1 MKIIALPYHWVDNKK
16 YKDYNNTP
24 WIYLDGELDRI
35 NGYDLCYVEE
45 VPTQDGI
52 YDCEVDINGK
62 LYSAKLYYWH
72 SKYSDGQYSPRCI
85 GYVSEINDEFSNAVA
100 QLKYDTKSD
109 FAGISEDDAII
120 LRQKGFTI

>member
-1 MKIIALPYHWVDNKK
+1 MKIIALPYNWVDDKK

-35 NGYDLCYVEE
+35 NGYDLCHVEE
-45 VPTQDGI
+45 VPNQDGI

-72 SKYSDGQYSPRCI
+72 SKYLDGQYSSRYI
-85 GYVSEINDEFSNAVA
+85 GYVSEINDTFSNAVA

-109 FAGISEDDAII
+109 FAGISEDDTII